1 MYRLIC
7 LIIFSFFLI
16 GLAGDTVLAQTD
28 KITLS
33 ITPPLIKNNVA
44 PGEVWRSAIKLINNN
59 PREITVYVQVVD
71 FKSGDQEGAVRFV
84 QSVPATDIASSSFL
98 SQWVKID
105 KEPMILKPFE
115 SRTISFIVAVP
126 PDASPGGH
134 YAAILAGT
142 QPPSGKIQG
151 SAIKISSLLASLLLI
166 KVKGEVKEEG
176 TIREFSTEK
185 KFYTSPKVNFT
196 VQFENK
202 GNTHLQPQGEIRIV
216 DFWNKEKGRITINH
230 NTEFGNVLPGGTR
243 KWQFGWQAP
252 DSLLSMGRYRADL
265 VLGFGEEARQTVGQ
279 SLYFWIIYPKPL
291 AVAAGSL
298 LSFVLIIILLV
309 RFYVRRA
316 IRQTQKQI
324 GLNAPRVQSR
334 RRPNKKVSV
343 IPKGNNVIDLK
354 KKR

>member
-1 MYRLIC
+1 MYRLIIC
-7 LIIFSFFLI
+7 LIILSLFLL
-16 GLAGDTVLAQTD
+16 GLAGGSAWAQTD

-59 PREITVYVQVVD
+59 PREITAYVQVVD
-71 FKSGDQEGAVRFV
+71 FKSGDEEGSVRFM
-84 QSVPATDIASSSFL
+84 QSVPATETASSSFL
-98 SQWVKID
+98 SQWIEIN
-105 KEPMILKPFE
+105 KEPMVLKPFE
-115 SRTISFIVAVP
+115 SRTIPFIVAVP

-176 TIREFSTEK
+176 AIREFSTEK
-185 KFYTSPKVNFT
+185 KFYTSPEVNFT

-230 NTEFGNVLPGGTR
+230 NTEFGNVLPGGIR
-243 KWQFGWQAP
+243 KWQFSWQAP

-265 VLGFGEEARQTVGQ
+265 ILSFGEEARQTVDQ

-291 AVAAGSL
+291 AVAVGL
-298 LSFVLIIILLV
+298 LLFFILIIIFLV

-324 GLNAPRVQSR
+324 GLAAPRVQP
-334 RRPNKKVSV
+334 RRPPTKKVSV

-354 KKR
+354 KK